1 MPEHLLSIALH
12 AETQPSLAITR
23 LIYEDN
29 FKIQLSNTSL
39 DMILCSCYWQEKRAN
54 EVPLRNVQL
63 YSSGT
68 KCHCTD

>member
-1 MPEHLLSIALH
+1 MPEHLLSTALH
-12 AETQPSLAITR
+12 AETQPSLAIAR

-39 DMILCSCYWQEKRAN
+39 DMILCSCYWQEQRAN
-54 EVPLRNVQL
+54 EVPLDNVQL

>member
-1 MPEHLLSIALH
+1 MPEHLLLIALH
-12 AETQPSLAITR
+12 AETQPSLAIAR

-39 DMILCSCYWQEKRAN
+39 DMILCSCYWQEQRAN
-54 EVPLRNVQL
+54 EVPLDNVQL